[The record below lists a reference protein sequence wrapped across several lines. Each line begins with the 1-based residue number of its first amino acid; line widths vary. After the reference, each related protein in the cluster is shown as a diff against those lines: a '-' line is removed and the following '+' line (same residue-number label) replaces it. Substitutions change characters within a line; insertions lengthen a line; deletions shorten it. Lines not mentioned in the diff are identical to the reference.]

1 MVTSIPLFFQ
11 KARYF
16 SAISN
21 PELPN
26 VMEYRLNHQVDLD
39 YWLEGP
45 ISLLHLGDLRLRMKF
60 DITNSAIYAIYC
72 K

>member
-26 VMEYRLNHQVDLD
+26 VMEYRLNHHEDLD

-45 ISLLHLGDLRLRMKF
+45 ITLLHLGDLKVRMEF
-60 DITNSAIYAIYC
+60 DSTIWQYICN
-72 K
+72 

>member
-21 PELPN
+21 RELPN
-26 VMEYRLNHQVDLD
+26 VMEYRLNHHVDLD

-45 ISLLHLGDLRLRMKF
+45 ITLLHLGDLGLRKKL
-60 DITNSAIYAIYC
+60 DSNIEQYICN
-72 K
+72 